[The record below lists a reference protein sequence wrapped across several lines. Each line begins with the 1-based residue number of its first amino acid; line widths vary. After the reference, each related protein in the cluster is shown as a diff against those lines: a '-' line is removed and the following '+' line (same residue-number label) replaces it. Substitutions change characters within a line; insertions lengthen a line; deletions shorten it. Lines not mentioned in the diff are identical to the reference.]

1 MNSIKQFFAMFLLVA
16 FAAVSS
22 TNTAAAQTANP
33 KAEFV
38 LKANEVDSMVALLLP
53 AIQKVREAAAR
64 SFVIVLKNTQVLT
77 TKVARAGSNMSNSQ
91 YQGFQR
97 ELETLE
103 GQLNQFANGTSPA
116 SGEPAPGT
124 VGACHKS
131 CHDAFGDGF
140 GGGKG
145 WNRFVCKIGC
155 IKVNFPGGG
164 SAGG

>member
-1 MNSIKQFFAMFLLVA
+1 MTSIKQFFALCLLVA

-22 TNTAAAQTANP
+22 IHSAAAQSTNP

-53 AIQKVREAAAR
+53 AVQKVREAAAR
-64 SFVIVLKNTQVLT
+64 KFVVVLKNTQVLT
-77 TKVARAGSNMSNSQ
+77 TKVARAGSNMSTSQ

-103 GQLNQFANGTSPA
+103 GQLNQFANGTTPT

-145 WNRFVCKIGC
+145 WNRFVCKLGC